1 MSSLIKKV
9 MSEIHVYL
17 HKNLLVYTP
26 ASCAHAAK
34 FFFSYPKK
42 KLKRLLTV
50 HQEDNDKNV
59 LKMVHARK
67 SIQIILRISNCKK
80 GKKYLK

>member
-1 MSSLIKKV
+1 

-26 ASCAHAAK
+26 AALMQRNS
-34 FFFSYPKK
+34 FFFLSKEEA
-42 KLKRLLTV
+42 KRLLTF